1 MERNRRMSMEVR
13 AWICIVHTSQNKTA
27 VDIGVDISG
36 LDVRRLL
43 SQRIFTYSIY
53 DELEIVF
60 S

>member
-1 MERNRRMSMEVR
+1 MERNRRMSVEVR
-13 AWICIVHTSQNKTA
+13 AWISIVHTSQNKTA